1 MKTENKNLWKA
12 FGPGILFA
20 STCIGV
26 SHLVQSTRAGADYGF
41 ALVAFI
47 ILANLFKYPFFEF
60 GSRFAGATG
69 KHLLEGYKE
78 QGKWAIWLYFLISL
92 VAMFTVTAAVTF
104 VTAGMLNNLLG
115 LTLDGAV
122 LSGIIL
128 AFCTILLAVGKFNL
142 LDNLLKVIGA
152 VLLISTLIAFFGVLV
167 KGRIEPVANF
177 IPKEAFDRSGIIF
190 LIALMGWMPT
200 AVDLSTWN
208 SIWAVEKM
216 KQSGGQRNMRAILFD
231 FNFGY
236 IITAV
241 LAICFLTL
249 GAFVMYGSGEE
260 LSSNSTVF
268 SDQVVSLYTNALG
281 NWAYPVIAVAAFST
295 MFSTTITVV
304 DGYGRA
310 MGETVRLLFK
320 ENANKTK
327 LYRWAML
334 VVSVGAFIF
343 IWQLAANLKDLVDLA
358 TTFSFIVAPV
368 IAWINYKVI
377 MGKQIKAE
385 DKPPQW
391 LKILAISGLIFLTVF
406 ALIYIVVYFL

>member
-1 MKTENKNLWKA
+1 MNQRKQLLKA

-41 ALVAFI
+41 ELVIFI
-47 ILANLFKYPFFEF
+47 VLANLFKYPFFEF
-60 GSRFAGATG
+60 GSRYAAATG
-69 KHLLEGYKE
+69 KNLLEGYLKE
-78 QGKWAIWLYFLISL
+78 GKWVLWLYFIISL
-92 VAMFTVTAAVTF
+92 VSMFTVTAAVTF

-115 LTLDGAV
+115 IDFNPTYMSGLILLFCTAV
-122 LSGIIL
+122 LML
-128 AFCTILLAVGKFNL
+128 GKYHL
-142 LDNLLKVIGA
+142 LDTLLKIIGS
-152 VLLISTLIAFFGVLV
+152 VLLLSTLVAFFGVLG
-167 KGRIEPVANF
+167 KGRITPIEGF
-177 IPKEAFDRSGIIF
+177 IPQELFERNGIIF

-216 KQSGGQRNMRAILFD
+216 KDNGGQSNLKNILFD

-241 LAICFLTL
+241 LALCFLTL
-249 GAFVMYGSGEE
+249 GAYVMYGSGEE

-281 NWAYPVIAVAAFST
+281 SWAYPVIAIAAFST

-304 DGYGRA
+304 DGYGRS
-310 MGETVRLLFK
+310 MGETLRILFFRQK
-320 ENANKTK
+320 NSKTMYYSTMV
-327 LYRWAML
+327 LVSAM
-334 VVSVGAFIF
+334 AFLF
-343 IWQLAANLKDLVDLA
+343 IAYLSSNLKDLVDLA
-358 TTFSFIVAPV
+358 TTFSFVVAPL

-377 MGKQIKAE
+377 MSKQIASE
-385 DKPPQW
+385 FRPKPW
-391 LKILAISGLIFLTVF
+391 LKTLAISGLIFLTAF
-406 ALIYIVVYFL
+406 AIIYLIVYFLM

>member
-1 MKTENKNLWKA
+1 MSLNRKSLWKA

-26 SHLVQSTRAGADYGF
+26 SHLVQSTRAGADYGYE
-41 ALVAFI
+41 LVAFI

-60 GSRFAGATG
+60 GSRYAAATG
-69 KHLLEGYKE
+69 KNLLEGYQK
-78 QGKWAIWLYFLISL
+78 QGKWAIWLYFLISI

-115 LTLDGAV
+115 INIDGTLM
-122 LSGIIL
+122 SGIIL
-128 AFCTILLAVGKFNL
+128 VFCTALLAIGKFNL
-142 LDNLLKVIGA
+142 LDNLLKVIGS
-152 VLLISTLIAFFGVLV
+152 VLLISTLTAFFGVV
-167 KGRIEPVANF
+167 AKGRIEPIENF
-177 IPKEAFDRSGIIF
+177 LPKELWERNGIIF

-216 KQSGGQRNMRAILFD
+216 KQNGVRSKLREVLFD

-241 LAICFLTL
+241 LALCFLTL
-249 GAFVMYGSGEE
+249 GASVMYGSGEE

-268 SDQVVSLYTNALG
+268 SDQVVRLYTNALG
-281 NWAYPVIAVAAFST
+281 SWAYPVIAIAAFST

-310 MGETVRLLFK
+310 MGESVRLLFYNN
-320 ENANKTK
+320 ESPQK
-327 LYRWAML
+327 LYRILMI
-334 VVSVGAFIF
+334 VVSIGAFIF
-343 IWQLAANLKDLVDLA
+343 IWLLAANLKQLVDLA
-358 TTFSFIVAPV
+358 TTFSFVIAPV

-377 MGKQIKAE
+377 MSNQIDE
-385 DKPPQW
+385 EHRPPKW
-391 LKILAISGLIFLTVF
+391 LKALAISGLVFLTVF

>member
-1 MKTENKNLWKA
+1 MNRKQIWSA

-41 ALVAFI
+41 ALVLFI
-47 ILANLFKYPFFEF
+47 VLANLFKYPFFEF
-60 GSRFAGATG
+60 GSRYAGATG
-69 KHLLEGYKE
+69 QHLLEGYKK

-92 VAMFTVTAAVTF
+92 VAMFTVTAAVTY
-104 VTAGMLNNLLG
+104 VTAGMFNNLAG
-115 LTLDGAV
+115 LTIEPALM
-122 LSGIIL
+122 SGVIL
-128 AFCTILLAVGKFNL
+128 IFCTLLLVIGKFSL
-142 LDNLLKVIGA
+142 LDNLLKVIGS

-167 KGRIEPVANF
+167 KGRITPVENF
-177 IPKEAFDRSGIIF
+177 IPKEVYDRSGIIF

-208 SIWAVEKM
+208 SIWAIEKL
-216 KQSGGQRNMRAILFD
+216 KQSGAKRNMKAILFD

-236 IITAV
+236 IITAI
-241 LAICFLTL
+241 LALCFLTL

-260 LSSNSTVF
+260 LSSNSTIF
-268 SDQVVSLYTNALG
+268 ADQVVRLYTNALG
-281 NWAYPVIAVAAFST
+281 SWAYPVIAIAAFST

-320 ENANKTK
+320 EDADKTK
-327 LYRWAML
+327 LYRISM
-334 VVSVGAFIF
+334 VIVTIGAFAF
-343 IWQLAANLKDLVDLA
+343 IWHLAANLKQLVDLA
-358 TTFSFIVAPV
+358 TTFSFVVAPV

-377 MGKQIKAE
+377 MGSQIAKE
-385 DKPPQW
+385 DKPPTW
-391 LKILAISGLIFLTVF
+391 LKFLAIAGLIFLSVF
-406 ALIYIVVYFL
+406 AVIYIVVYFL

>member
-1 MKTENKNLWKA
+1 MSFNRKSIWRA

-26 SHLVQSTRAGADYGF
+26 SHLVQSTRAGADYGYE
-41 ALVAFI
+41 LVAFI

-60 GSRFAGATG
+60 GSRYAAATG
-69 KHLLEGYKE
+69 KNLLEGYQR
-78 QGKWAIWLYFLISL
+78 QGKWAIWLYFLISI

-115 LTLDGAV
+115 INIDGTLM
-122 LSGIIL
+122 SGIIL
-128 AFCTILLAVGKFNL
+128 AFCTALLAIGKFNL
-142 LDNLLKVIGA
+142 LDNLLKVIGSI
-152 VLLISTLIAFFGVLV
+152 LLISTLTAFFGVV
-167 KGRIEPVANF
+167 AKGRIEPIDNF
-177 IPKEAFDRSGIIF
+177 VPKELWERNGIIF

-216 KQSGGQRNMRAILFD
+216 KQNGVRSKLREVLFD

-236 IITAV
+236 VVTAV
-241 LAICFLTL
+241 LALCFLTL
-249 GAFVMYGSGEE
+249 GASVMYGSGEE

-268 SDQVVSLYTNALG
+268 SDQVVRLYTNALG
-281 NWAYPVIAVAAFST
+281 NWAYPVIAIAAFST

-310 MGETVRLLFK
+310 MGETVRLLFFK
-320 ENANKTK
+320 NESPQK
-327 LYRWAML
+327 LYRILMV
-334 VVSVGAFIF
+334 VVSIGAFVF
-343 IWQLAANLKDLVDLA
+343 IWLLAANLKQLVDLA
-358 TTFSFIVAPV
+358 TTFSFVIAPV
-368 IAWINYKVI
+368 IAWINFKVI
-377 MGKQIKAE
+377 MSNQIDE
-385 DKPPQW
+385 EHRPPKW
-391 LKILAISGLIFLTVF
+391 LKILAISGLVFLTVF

>member
-1 MKTENKNLWKA
+1 MKIDRSLFKA

-41 ALVAFI
+41 ALAIFI

-60 GSRFAGATG
+60 GSRYAASTG
-69 KHLLEGYKE
+69 RHLLEGYKS

-104 VTAGMLNNLLG
+104 VTAGMFNNLLG
-115 LTLDGAV
+115 LDIDGTLM
-122 LSGIIL
+122 SGMIL
-128 AFCTILLAVGKFNL
+128 AFCTVVLIVGKFNL
-142 LDNLLKVIGA
+142 LDNLLKVIGS
-152 VLLISTLIAFFGVLV
+152 VLLISTLVAFFGVLT
-167 KGRIEPVANF
+167 KGRITPVESF
-177 IPKEAFDRSGIIF
+177 VPKEVFDRNGIIF

-216 KQSGGQRNMRAILFD
+216 KQTNGKKDKRAILFD

-241 LAICFLTL
+241 LALCFLTL

-260 LSSNSTVF
+260 LSSNSTAF
-268 SDQVVSLYTNALG
+268 SDQVVRLYTNALG
-281 NWAYPVIAVAAFST
+281 GWAYPVIAIAAFST

-310 MGETVRLLFK
+310 MGETVRLLFN
-320 ENANKTK
+320 EAGNKVK
-327 LYRWAML
+327 LYRGAMV
-334 VVSVGAFIF
+334 VVSIGAFIF
-343 IWQLAANLKDLVDLA
+343 IWQLAANLKQLVDLA
-358 TTFSFIVAPV
+358 TTFSFVIAPV

-377 MGKQIKAE
+377 MSKQIKEE
-385 DKPPQW
+385 DKPPKW
-391 LKILAISGLIFLTVF
+391 LKWLAISGLIFLSVF
-406 ALIYIVVYFL
+406 AIIYVVVYFL

>member
-1 MKTENKNLWKA
+1 MSFNRKSLWRA

-26 SHLVQSTRAGADYGF
+26 SHLVQSTRAGADYGYE
-41 ALVAFI
+41 LVAFI

-60 GSRFAGATG
+60 GSRYAAATG
-69 KHLLEGYKE
+69 KNLLEGYQI
-78 QGKWAIWLYFLISL
+78 QGKWAIWLYFLISI

-115 LTLDGAV
+115 INIDGTLM
-122 LSGIIL
+122 SGIIL
-128 AFCTILLAVGKFNL
+128 AFCTALLAIGKFNL
-142 LDNLLKVIGA
+142 LDNLLKVIGSI
-152 VLLISTLIAFFGVLV
+152 LLISTLTAFFGVV
-167 KGRIEPVANF
+167 AKGRIEPIDNF
-177 IPKEAFDRSGIIF
+177 VPKELWERNGIIF

-216 KQSGGQRNMRAILFD
+216 KQNGVRSKLREVLFD

-236 IITAV
+236 IVTAV
-241 LAICFLTL
+241 LALCFLTL
-249 GAFVMYGSGEE
+249 GASVMYGSGEE

-268 SDQVVSLYTNALG
+268 SDQVVRLYTNALG
-281 NWAYPVIAVAAFST
+281 NWAYPVIAIAAFST

-310 MGETVRLLFK
+310 MGETVRLLFFK
-320 ENANKTK
+320 NESPQK
-327 LYRWAML
+327 LYRTLMV
-334 VVSVGAFIF
+334 VVSIGAFVF
-343 IWQLAANLKDLVDLA
+343 IWLLAANLKQLVDLA
-358 TTFSFIVAPV
+358 TTFSFVIAPV

-377 MGKQIKAE
+377 MSNQIDE
-385 DKPPQW
+385 EHRPPKW
-391 LKILAISGLIFLTVF
+391 LKVLAISGLIFLTVF

>member
-115 LTLDGAV
+115 LTVDGAV